1 MNFPIFIARRLSR
14 EGKKSFSRFIIRI
27 AIVATALSIC
37 IMVMAS
43 SLINGFQKEI
53 SQKIFGFWGHI
64 HITDTNVN
72 RSFEAIPINRNQ
84 DFYPVLDTFQQI
96 TYPGYRSFM
105 GREYGEMIPMQTNAG
120 IDHIQSFILL
130 PGIIQTKKQIEGIIL
145 KGYGSDFDFNRLKDF
160 IKRGEIPTLH
170 PDSTS
175 NGIVLSEQTANR
187 LKIDIGESMILYF
200 FQEGDQLRRKFVVE
214 AIYKTGLEEYDQKFA
229 LVDIRKL
236 QNVLNWESHQ
246 VSGFEVFID
255 DIADLEKINEHIY
268 LDVIPGDLYSESIRD
283 KFPAIFEWLEL
294 QDINEWVIL
303 LLLIT
308 VAIINMITA
317 LMILILE
324 RSMMIGLLKSL
335 GSTDW
340 AIRKIFLYQAGII
353 IVNGLFWGN
362 LIGLGL
368 CYLQKKF
375 EFIKLSEADYYLSTA
390 PVDIN
395 LWLILMINLGSL
407 LVILLFLLIPSY
419 LVTKI
424 RPVNALR
431 FK

>member
-1 MNFPIFIARRLSR
+1 ML
-14 EGKKSFSRFIIRI
+14 
-27 AIVATALSIC
+27 V
-37 IMVMAS
+37 AS

-72 RSFEAIPINRNQ
+72 RSFEAIPIDRNQ
-84 DFYPVLDTFQQI
+84 DFYPSLETVSQV
-96 TYPGYRSFM
+96 TYPGYKSFM
-105 GREYGEMIPMQTNAG
+105 GREYGEVMPMLTNAG

-130 PGIIQTKKQIEGIIL
+130 PGIIQTKGQIEGIIL
-145 KGYGSDFDFNRLKDF
+145 KGFGDDYDYDRIQDF
-160 IKRGEIPTLH
+160 IKRGEIPTLEK
-170 PDSTS
+170 DKAS
-175 NGIVLSEQTANR
+175 NGIILSEQTADR
-187 LKIDIGESMILYF
+187 LKIDVGESMILYF
-200 FQEGDQLRRKFVVE
+200 FQEGDQIRRKFNVE

-229 LVDIRKL
+229 MVDMRKL
-236 QNVLNWESHQ
+236 QNVLGWKENQ

-255 DIADLEKINEHIY
+255 DIRDLDKINEYVY
-268 LDVIPGDLYSESIRD
+268 LDIIPGDLYSESIRD

-303 LLLIT
+303 LLLLT

-335 GSTDW
+335 GATDW
-340 AIRKIFLYQAGII
+340 AVRKIFLYQAGII
-353 IVNGLFWGN
+353 ILNGLFWGN

-368 CYLQKKF
+368 CFLQKKF

-395 LWLILMINLGSL
+395 IWLIILINVGSL
-407 LVILLFLLIPSY
+407 AVILLFLLIPSY
-419 LVTKI
+419 LVSKI